1 MDQSKSKGL
10 FVVVVKKKKRKTF
23 TGDIILMLSEV
34 YAFNAVLHPSLK
46 MNNLNSQL
54 EQNW

>member
-34 YAFNAVLHPSLK
+34 NAFNAVLHPSLK
-46 MNNLNSQL
+46 MNKLNSQGS
-54 EQNW
+54 